1 MCFGAAHAKLRILRR
16 ASLCRRGL
24 RAAVFLIAFGTP
36 GYGALPAAP
45 TCKPVP
51 FQQTVADFLG
61 YVLSRMEMSGVRDFT
76 RSNIGTT
83 VIRHTAPSGF
93 RLDVEFGSDLSL
105 TAVEGLVRNPTDRD
119 MLVFKEAAAYS
130 FSYFSDLAENSA
142 RAMVDASVRA
152 LEQKKAPSPAYSGDV
167 YLSVVPTS
175 DGALMFRIRRIECR

>member
-1 MCFGAAHAKLRILRR
+1 
-16 ASLCRRGL
+16 
-24 RAAVFLIAFGTP
+24 
-36 GYGALPAAP
+36 
-45 TCKPVP
+45 
-51 FQQTVADFLG
+51 
-61 YVLSRMEMSGVRDFT
+61 
-76 RSNIGTT
+76 
-83 VIRHTAPSGF
+83 
-93 RLDVEFGSDLSL
+93 
-105 TAVEGLVRNPTDRD
+105 